1 MPQAGEKANAGATVG
16 ITAYLRRKKE
26 ELSLEYIL
34 NYKKLTETAKVPTR
48 RSPYAVGY
56 TVYADIPEETVE
68 IPAKGMQAVHTGI
81 AMRLPPYTF

>member
-26 ELSLEYIL
+26 ELPLEYIL

-48 RSPYAVGY
+48 LKEVRASSLWMMTTEPSPESA
-56 TVYADIPEETVE
+56 
-68 IPAKGMQAVHTGI
+68 
-81 AMRLPPYTF
+81 

>member
-26 ELSLEYIL
+26 ELPLEYIL

-48 RSPYAVGY
+48 LKEVRASSLWMMTTEPP
-56 TVYADIPEETVE
+56 PES
-68 IPAKGMQAVHTGI
+68 A
-81 AMRLPPYTF
+81 

>member
-26 ELSLEYIL
+26 ELPLEYIL

-48 RSPYAVGY
+48 LKEVRATSLWMMP
-56 TVYADIPEETVE
+56 TEPPPET
-68 IPAKGMQAVHTGI
+68 A
-81 AMRLPPYTF
+81 

>member
-26 ELSLEYIL
+26 KLPLEYIL

-48 RSPYAVGY
+48 LKEVRASSLWMMTTEPP
-56 TVYADIPEETVE
+56 PES
-68 IPAKGMQAVHTGI
+68 A
-81 AMRLPPYTF
+81 

>member
-26 ELSLEYIL
+26 KLPLEYIL

-48 RSPYAVGY
+48 LKEMRASSLWMMTTEPP
-56 TVYADIPEETVE
+56 PES
-68 IPAKGMQAVHTGI
+68 A
-81 AMRLPPYTF
+81 

>member
-26 ELSLEYIL
+26 ELPLEYIL

-48 RSPYAVGY
+48 LKEVRASSLWIMATEPP
-56 TVYADIPEETVE
+56 PES
-68 IPAKGMQAVHTGI
+68 A
-81 AMRLPPYTF
+81 

>member
-26 ELSLEYIL
+26 ELPLGYIL

-48 RSPYAVGY
+48 LK
-56 TVYADIPEETVE
+56 EVE
-68 IPAKGMQAVHTGI
+68 SFV
-81 AMRLPPYTF
+81 FVDDDD

>member
-26 ELSLEYIL
+26 ELPLEYIL

-48 RSPYAVGY
+48 LKEVRASSLWMMTTEPP
-56 TVYADIPEETVE
+56 PE
-68 IPAKGMQAVHTGI
+68 AA
-81 AMRLPPYTF
+81 